1 MSAEIEKQQDAH
13 EEWFKK
19 LHHWQRLCGTLKDVK
34 DEEAALR
41 KELFAGAFPAP
52 KEGTQRVTL
61 TDGTV
66 LKGEFKLNR
75 KIDVE
80 VLKGLDLPQRL
91 KDMVVRYKP
100 ELDTKQYRSLT
111 QEDLEIFD
119 ECLTITPGM
128 PSLAIEDPSEKK
140 KKKK

>member
-1 MSAEIEKQQDAH
+1 MSAENESQQAAH
-13 EEWFKK
+13 EEWFRK
-19 LHHWQRLCGTLKDVK
+19 LRYWQRLCSTLKDVK
-34 DEEAALR
+34 EEEAALR

-75 KIDVE
+75 KIDIE
-80 VLKGLDLPQRL
+80 ILKGLDLPQRL
-91 KDMVVRYKP
+91 KDLVVRYKP
-100 ELDTKQYRSLT
+100 ELDTKQYRSLKP
-111 QEDLEIFD
+111 EDLEIFD

-128 PSLAIEDPSEKK
+128 PALEIEDPAEKK